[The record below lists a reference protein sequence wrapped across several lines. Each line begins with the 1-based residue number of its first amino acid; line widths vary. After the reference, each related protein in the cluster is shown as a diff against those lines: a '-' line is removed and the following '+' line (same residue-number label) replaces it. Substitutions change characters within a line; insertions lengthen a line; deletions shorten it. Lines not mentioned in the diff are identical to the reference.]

1 MLGLQIVGTS
11 PDIVG
16 RPDDQI
22 GYIASEEYVARL
34 TSPRSAHSPYIH
46 KIGSNSQTHVESP
59 LRKTSFPV
67 DPLSKEDFDKSRASD
82 STNRQTS
89 EHALESEAEDEDVIH
104 IDPLD
109 VRINKITGG
118 GFETE
123 DLGPYGGNTDAEGG
137 WIDETGYGVPIL
149 ASDEVAKE
157 PGFEHLQ
164 PAVSPSQERQS
175 GGAEMPYY
183 HTSHRMSR
191 SSSAANSRP
200 SSRPGSIHGGTH
212 GFPGL
217 TKYISHEEREDT
229 HTPLEDVD
237 EYEPLFPEDAKKTD
251 KSLHANLFKNRPD
264 IKRRFPSQDIWEDT
278 PNSLQLQAEV
288 TTPEPAE
295 EQPASVTGTKSA
307 PTFERPEVEGARKGE
322 VSEEDKSQL
331 IPKEERWAKSHFK
344 PHLIDF
350 SRPGMKQRFPS
361 RDIWEDTPDS
371 AQLETT
377 VGDEE
382 QSLPQDA
389 GTEAGAVVQTAG
401 RPDDGKIIGEQPRD
415 GATAGVAAISKPS
428 IPPRPTRTKHTTP
441 SQDASNQPSIPPR
454 PQRVHAVPPAE
465 IPPLVKPLFKP
476 DEKQT
481 SPSELRKV
489 PSIPERPKSQ
499 IPARPAKVTPRD
511 VDSLPSLSKATSNSS
526 LGSEGDAATD
536 AKGTYTLPPAPKPK
550 PALPSRPV
558 GGKIAALKA
567 GFLSDLDKRLAIGPQ
582 APAKSQEKAV
592 AEEAKEEEKAPL
604 SDARKGRARGP
615 ARRKPGAS
623 SPPEEVAAAPMASG
637 HKFAIADPW
646 TLWHIPDEGDGRLDA
661 VHALKSMAIVK
672 KEEPATTSVDVSPEV
687 SEAKASE
694 EAVLEKMRSD
704 IPTENPTEPLLPK
717 DPEIE
722 PSEAHPA
729 EKAIPEI
736 KPVAEPPKATIE
748 TTSTSDSPAVAAT
761 KSELTEP
768 TEPALGPTKAK
779 AKPEASVQTGERH
792 ITLDS
797 GSPEA
802 VKTTAYDDGTA
813 HKEGDNVVVQD
824 AEHESAANEEM
835 PDRESTV
842 EKA

>member
-1 MLGLQIVGTS
+1 MCLQIVGTS

-34 TSPRSAHSPYIH
+34 NSPRSAHSPYIH

-67 DPLSKEDFDKSRASD
+67 DPLSKEDFTKSRASD
-82 STNRQTS
+82 NTTNQTS

-123 DLGPYGGNTDAEGG
+123 DLGPHGGNTDAEGG
-137 WIDETGYGVPIL
+137 WIEETGYGVPIL

-164 PAVSPSQERQS
+164 PAVSPSQERRGS
-175 GGAEMPYY
+175 GAEIPPYY

-200 SSRPGSIHGGTH
+200 SSRPGSIHGGAH

-251 KSLHANLFKNRPD
+251 KNLHANLFKNRPD

-278 PNSLQLQAEV
+278 PNSLQLQTEV

-295 EQPASVTGTKSA
+295 EQPVLATETKSA
-307 PTFERPEVEGARKGE
+307 PTFERPEAEGARKGE

-382 QSLPQDA
+382 QSLSQDA

-401 RPDDGKIIGEQPRD
+401 RPDDGKMIGEQPRD
-415 GATAGVAAISKPS
+415 GATAGAAAIPKPS
-428 IPPRPTRTKHTTP
+428 IPPRPTRTKHAMS
-441 SQDASNQPSIPPR
+441 SQDVSNQPSIPPR

-465 IPPLVKPLFKP
+465 IPPLVKPLSKP
-476 DEKQT
+476 EERQT
-481 SPSELRKV
+481 LPSELRKV
-489 PSIPERPKSQ
+489 PSIPERPKPQ
-499 IPARPAKVTPRD
+499 IPARPAKVTARD
-511 VDSLPSLSKATSNSS
+511 VDNPPSLSKATSNSS
-526 LGSEGDAATD
+526 LGSEGDAAAD
-536 AKGTYTLPPAPKPK
+536 AKGTFTPPPAPKPK

-582 APAKSQEKAV
+582 APSKSQEKAV

-615 ARRKPGAS
+615 ARRKPAIS

-637 HKFAIADPW
+637 HKFAIVEPW
-646 TLWHIPDEGDGRLDA
+646 TLWHIPEEGDGRLDA
-661 VHALKSMAIVK
+661 VHALKSMTNTK
-672 KEEPATTSVDVSPEV
+672 KEEPAITSVDGSPEV
-687 SEAKASE
+687 PEAKASE
-694 EAVLEKMRSD
+694 EALPEKMRSH
-704 IPTENPTEPLLPK
+704 IPIENSTEPLLPK
-717 DPEIE
+717 EPEIE
-722 PSEAHPA
+722 PSEAQPA

-736 KPVAEPPKATIE
+736 KPLPV
-748 TTSTSDSPAVAAT
+748 
-761 KSELTEP
+761 SELTEP
-768 TEPALGPTKAK
+768 TEPALEPPTKAK
-779 AKPEASVQTGERH
+779 TEASVQTGERH
-792 ITLDS
+792 ITLNS

-802 VKTTAYDDGTA
+802 VKLTAYDGGMA
-813 HKEGDNVVVQD
+813 QSEGDVVVAD
-824 AEHESAANEEM
+824 AEHESMVKEEM
-835 PDRESTV
+835 PARESRG
-842 EKA
+842 EEAQ